1 MVTKDS
7 IDNIDEQIEKLKK
20 NVQTFEVENN
30 NSDVVETINNLE
42 DTDTKVF
49 NGNEEL
55 ENEKNVSEHVLE
67 NKNNVSEHVLENKNN
82 DNDILIILILIILI
96 ILVVLFGFILIY

>member
-7 IDNIDEQIEKLKK
+7 IDNIDEQIEKLK
-20 NVQTFEVENN
+20 NSGQNFEVES
-30 NSDVVETINNLE
+30 NSPEMVDETIDKFE

-49 NGNEEL
+49 NGNEE
-55 ENEKNVSEHVLE
+55 
-67 NKNNVSEHVLENKNN
+67 LENKNN